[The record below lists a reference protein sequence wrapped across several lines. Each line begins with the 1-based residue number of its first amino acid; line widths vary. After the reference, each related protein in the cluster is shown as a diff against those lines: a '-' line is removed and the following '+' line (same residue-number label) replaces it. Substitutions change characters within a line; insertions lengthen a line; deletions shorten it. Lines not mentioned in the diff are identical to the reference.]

1 MNASCIID
9 YNSVSKG
16 VKNSVKKKLTDSKLF
31 RVDEDIA
38 YAIEESDYQS
48 VVDEINK
55 SFKEDLVVPYK
66 GNIFRITNP
75 SSSLV
80 QRYIDFFSEKFVP
93 KPVVPPKPKFDKG
106 QFQGMPEFN
115 KLPYKSEKKTMTY
128 AGVGSRETPKE
139 ILAEMA
145 SLAKELEELG
155 YTLNTGD
162 AQGADKAFRDNTNK
176 KNVFAPK
183 DATPT
188 TMKIAEEIHPA
199 WDKLNDFGRKL
210 QARNTNQIFGANLK
224 TPVDFVI
231 AWTKDGLENYDM
243 RSIESGGTGQAIDM
257 ASRKGIPVINLANPD
272 WREKLDEV
280 LSGTYKA
287 VPIQKAIPVIPQNKV
302 SGVESYGS
310 LVTANTEVIKALG
323 KNPHSIDMIEKGFRT
338 RTTRSSSE
346 MEKYNVKVGDI
357 IKHVGKSADGTI
369 KTIYSRITAIHP
381 KGSEGWKGTW
391 EKEGWRAKDVKV
403 IDRFKDGAAAIE
415 FEVVDKAGNKLIDT
429 KTEDVFSWARFSENS
444 YEVSS
449 KGDKRFSALYA
460 KLNDGRTIEEAYQLD
475 VKGYREKGSDWKLGK
490 GKAPIRE
497 ITKEQQ
503 WEEYK
508 GLWRQYL
515 DENPEL
521 LQDLKKKAKGKVLTD
536 RFATTD
542 ISQARA
548 LAELLSEKAKEEGLY
563 FEYTGTLSKSQ
574 FDSLSNEEQR
584 TIIDQ
589 QNNC

>member
-93 KPVVPPKPKFDKG
+93 KPVVPPKPKFEKG

-162 AQGADKAFRDNTNK
+162 AQGADKAFRDNTKK

-272 WREKLDEV
+272 WREKLDII
-280 LSGTYKA
+280 L
-287 VPIQKAIPVIPQNKV
+287 NK
-302 SGVESYGS
+302 
-310 LVTANTEVIKALG
+310 
-323 KNPHSIDMIEKGFRT
+323 
-338 RTTRSSSE
+338 
-346 MEKYNVKVGDI
+346 
-357 IKHVGKSADGTI
+357 
-369 KTIYSRITAIHP
+369 KTSKP
-381 KGSEGWKGTW
+381 K
-391 EKEGWRAKDVKV
+391 KD
-403 IDRFKDGAAAIE
+403 A
-415 FEVVDKAGNKLIDT
+415 
-429 KTEDVFSWARFSENS
+429 FSWARFSENS

-475 VKGYREKGSDWKLGK
+475 VKGYRKEGNDWKLGK
-490 GKAPIRE
+490 GKPPIRE

-508 GLWRQYL
+508 GLWKQYL
-515 DENPEL
+515 NENPAL

-536 RFATTD
+536 KFAKTD
-542 ISQARA
+542 VSQARA
-548 LAELLSEKAKEEGLY
+548 LAEILSEKAQEEGLY
-563 FEYTGTLSKSQ
+563 FQYTGTLSKSQ
-574 FDSLSNEEQR
+574 FDKLSNKEQQ

>member
-93 KPVVPPKPKFDKG
+93 KPVVPPKPKFEKG

-162 AQGADKAFRDNTNK
+162 AQGADKAFRDNTKK

-183 DATPT
+183 DATPI

-257 ASRKGIPVINLANPD
+257 ASRKGIPVVNLANPD
-272 WREKLDEV
+272 WREKLNEV
-280 LSGTYKA
+280 LSGEYKE
-287 VPIQKAIPVIPQNKV
+287 VPVQKAIPVIPQNKV
-302 SGVESYGS
+302 SGIESYGS
-310 LVTANTEVIKALG
+310 LVTANAEVIKALG

-346 MEKYNVKVGDI
+346 MEKYNIKVGDI
-357 IKHVGKSADGTI
+357 VKHVGKSADGTT
-369 KTIYSRITAIHP
+369 KTIYSRVTAIHP
-381 KGSEGWKGTW
+381 KGSEGWKDTW
-391 EKEGWRAKDVKV
+391 EKEGWRAKDIKV

-415 FEVVDKAGNKLIDT
+415 FEVVDKSEANK
-429 KTEDVFSWARFSENS
+429 
-444 YEVSS
+444 SS
-449 KGDKRFSALYA
+449 QK
-460 KLNDGRTIEEAYQLD
+460 
-475 VKGYREKGSDWKLGK
+475 
-490 GKAPIRE
+490 
-497 ITKEQQ
+497 
-503 WEEYK
+503 
-508 GLWRQYL
+508 
-515 DENPEL
+515 
-521 LQDLKKKAKGKVLTD
+521 QDLY
-536 RFATTD
+536 
-542 ISQARA
+542 SQY
-548 LAELLSEKAKEEGLY
+548 K
-563 FEYTGTLSKSQ
+563 GTLSREQ
-574 FDSLSNEEQR
+574 FEKLSKEEQQ

>member
-16 VKNSVKKKLTDSKLF
+16 VKNSVRKKLVDSRLF

-66 GNIFRITNP
+66 GNILRIANP

-80 QRYIDFFSEKFVP
+80 QKYIDFFSDKFVP
-93 KPVVPPKPKFDKG
+93 KPVVPPKPKFEKG
-106 QFQGMPEFN
+106 QFQGMPEFS
-115 KLPYKSEKKTMTY
+115 KLPYRSEKKTMTY
-128 AGVGSRETPKE
+128 AGIGSRKTPKE
-139 ILAEMA
+139 VLGEMA

-162 AQGADKAFRDNTNK
+162 ALGADKAFRDNVKK
-176 KNVFAPK
+176 KNIFAPK
-183 DATPT
+183 DAAPT
-188 TMKIAEEIHPA
+188 TMKIAREVHPNPSA
-199 WDKLNDFGRKL
+199 LDNSEYSEYTWKLM
-210 QARNTNQIFGANLK
+210 ARNTNQVFGGDLK
-224 TPVDFVI
+224 TPVDFVV
-231 AWTKDGLENYDM
+231 AWTKDGLEDYSM

-287 VPIQKAIPVIPQNKV
+287 VPIQKAVPVIPQNKV

-310 LVTANTEVIKALG
+310 LVVANAEVIKALG
-323 KNPHSIDMIEKGFRT
+323 KDAHSIDMIELGLRT

-346 MEKYNVKVGDI
+346 MEKYNIKVGDV

-369 KTIYSRITAIHP
+369 KTIYSIVTAIHP
-381 KGSEGWKGTW
+381 KGSKGWKSTW
-391 EKEGWRAKDVKV
+391 EKEGWRAKDIKV

-415 FEVVDKAGNKLIDT
+415 FKVVDK
-429 KTEDVFSWARFSENS
+429 SEIS
-444 YEVSS
+444 E
-449 KGDKRFSALYA
+449 
-460 KLNDGRTIEEAYQLD
+460 
-475 VKGYREKGSDWKLGK
+475 EKGLYSKYKGTLSREQFEKLSK
-490 GKAPIRE
+490 
-497 ITKEQQ
+497 KEQQ
-503 WEEYK
+503 
-508 GLWRQYL
+508 
-515 DENPEL
+515 
-521 LQDLKKKAKGKVLTD
+521 
-536 RFATTD
+536 
-542 ISQARA
+542 
-548 LAELLSEKAKEEGLY
+548 
-563 FEYTGTLSKSQ
+563 
-574 FDSLSNEEQR
+574 